1 VYRVLAICMF
11 ALGLY
16 EIKLPYLA
24 DDRIKVCVCAHD
36 VHACLF
42 AVMTCVVLRYV
53 LFAEHAGGLW
63 DARVMAHDGL
73 ACVMTCFSSERT
85 GRLVCVSPLYR

>member
-1 VYRVLAICMF
+1 MF

-24 DDRIKVCVCAHD
+24 DDRIKVCVCAHARTHCAR

-53 LFAEHAGGLW
+53 LFEEHAYQGGLW
-63 DARVMAHDGL
+63 DACVMVHDGL
-73 ACVMTCFSSERT
+73 AYV
-85 GRLVCVSPLYR
+85 